1 MLIANYSL
9 VQGGEPGNLI
19 ILAEGGVGWDEEWY
33 LVVVL
38 HWWCR
43 VRGCSSGRGGRGNS
57 GGSGGCKAAQ
67 N

>member
-1 MLIANYSL
+1 M
-9 VQGGEPGNLI
+9 
-19 ILAEGGVGWDEEWY
+19 GWDEEWY